1 MSVPA
6 PVIYEPLP
14 GRIVFGLHASETL
27 PTEVAQLGGER
38 IVVIDGLLNS
48 TSESIADSLRDLH
61 VATIRGDVQ
70 HVPADVAA
78 LAEAKV
84 AELRADVLVAIGGG
98 SATGLAKAV
107 ALRRKLPIIA
117 IPTTYAGSE
126 MTPIWGITDQ
136 ARKVTGADI
145 SVLPHTVIY
154 DPVLTYSLPLRATAA
169 SGMNAVAHCVEA
181 MWTQAANPITDAVAL
196 EGIRCMATGLRSS
209 IASPLD
215 ATARSQALRGAWL
228 GGTALA
234 VAGTGLHHKICHV
247 LGGTFNLPHADV
259 HAAVLPWV
267 VDHFRDAVPDVLA
280 RLAVSLGEEDAVH
293 GLVALSRDLGLSG
306 GLQELGF
313 TDAGIEQ
320 AAQMVA
326 EVAPRVPKPVT
337 VDDIAAILE
346 HAMWMSVR

>member
-1 MSVPA
+1 MSGPGFVM
-6 PVIYEPLP
+6 YEPLP
-14 GRIVFGLHASETL
+14 GRVVFGLHASETL
-27 PTEVAQLGGER
+27 PVEVAKLGGQR

-48 TSESIADSLRDLH
+48 ASESIADSLRDLH

-70 HVPADVAA
+70 HVPADLAA
-78 LAEAKV
+78 SAEAKV
-84 AELRADVLVAIGGG
+84 VELRSDVLVAIGGG

-107 ALRRKLPIIA
+107 ALRQKLPIIA

-126 MTPIWGITDQ
+126 MTPIWGVTNQ
-136 ARKVTGADI
+136 GRKVTGSDI

-154 DPVLTYSLPLRATAA
+154 DPTLTYSLPPRATAA

-181 MWTQAANPITDAVAL
+181 MWTHAANPITDAVAL
-196 EGIRCMATGLRSS
+196 EGVRCLAAGLRAS

-215 ATARSQALRGAWL
+215 AAARSQALRGAWL
-228 GGTALA
+228 GGSALA
-234 VAGTGLHHKICHV
+234 VAGTALHHKICHV

-267 VDHFRDAVPDVLA
+267 VDHFREAVPDVLT
-280 RLAVSLGEEDAVH
+280 RLAVALGDEDAVH

-306 GLQELGF
+306 GLRELGF
-313 TDAGIEQ
+313 ADAGIEQ

-326 EVAPRVPKPVT
+326 EAAPRAPAPAT
-337 VDDIAAILE
+337 VEDIAAILE